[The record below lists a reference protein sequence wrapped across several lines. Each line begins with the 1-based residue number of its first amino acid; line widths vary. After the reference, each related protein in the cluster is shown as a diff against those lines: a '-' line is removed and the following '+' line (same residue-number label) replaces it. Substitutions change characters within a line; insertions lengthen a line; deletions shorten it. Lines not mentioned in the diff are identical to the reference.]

1 MTAKNRTFTR
11 RGFAKSVVQAGAA
24 AGAPMLVAGT
34 ALGQAAAPSPGAAA
48 QSAPVAAPGVPLD
61 RLRIGGIGIG
71 GRGMYDLQRLIADER
86 VQFVAIADV
95 KESVRE
101 NVKSYVDGIYGN
113 KECEMVHD
121 AAELLPR
128 KDIDA
133 LLIATSDRWHG
144 PMAIWAAQCGK
155 DMYIEK
161 PATMSIMESYALADN
176 VRRYGIVYQSGCQ
189 RKNQYAFEFAVG
201 LARSG
206 KLGRLLAVH
215 ADTAIGLGT
224 VDEGGHS
231 WWPEEPEPDPRVVD
245 WDKWLGPCLWRPY
258 NSRYPNGGRGEF
270 WDFHAGLL
278 EWASHTVAMAQWAAD
293 MEYTEPVE
301 FAPEGG
307 EFRGDGLIQRYT
319 IRCRYANGVQLILRN
334 HSWMGLGSCSNRF
347 EGTEGWVETGDTG
360 RIEVSENLKSLLPSR
375 RGKKSDPTADHIREF
390 LQSVRSRTQPRA
402 NAEVTAHTHVASHAA
417 WISAQLNRK
426 LTWDPQKRMFIGD
439 EEANRMRSR
448 AYREPWRL
456 EALATSM

>member
-1 MTAKNRTFTR
+1 MAEEKKRFTR
-11 RGFAKSVVQAGAA
+11 RGFGKAVAQAGGLA
-24 AGAPMLVAGT
+24 
-34 ALGQAAAPSPGAAA
+34 AAAPVLAAGQAPGPGAER
-48 QSAPVAAPGVPLD
+48 PVVGPAIVANYGMID
-61 RLRIGGIGIG
+61 RLRFGGIGLG
-71 GRGMYDLQRLIADER
+71 GRGMGDLRQLLGDDR

-95 KESVRE
+95 KESARE
-101 NVKSYVDGIYGN
+101 NVKSFVDRHYGN
-113 KECEMVHD
+113 NACQMYRD
-121 AAELLPR
+121 PADLLAR

-144 PMAIWAAQCGK
+144 PMGIWAAQAGK

-231 WWPEEPEPDPRVVD
+231 WWPEEPEPDPLVVD

-258 NSRYPNGGRGEF
+258 NARYPSGGRGQF

-293 MEYTEPVE
+293 MEYTEPIEYV
-301 FAPEGG
+301 PEGG
-307 EFRGDGLIQRYT
+307 EFRGDGLIKRYT
-319 IRCRYANGVQLILRN
+319 ITCRYTNGVKLILRN
-334 HSWMGLGSCSNRF
+334 HSWMGMGSCSNRF
-347 EGTEGWVETGDTG
+347 EGTEGWVETGDSG
-360 RIEVSENLKSLLPSR
+360 RIEVSPNLKSLVPARLGR
-375 RGKKSDPTADHIREF
+375 RYDPTGEHIREF
-390 LQSVRSRTQPRA
+390 LQCIRSRTAPRA

-417 WISAQLNRK
+417 SIAAQLNRK
-426 LTWDPQKRMFIGD
+426 LTWDPAKRMFIGD

>member
-1 MTAKNRTFTR
+1 MAEEKKKVSR
-11 RGFAKSVVQAGAA
+11 RGFGRAVAQAGAA
-24 AGAPMLVAGT
+24 VAAPMLVPGSAP
-34 ALGQAAAPSPGAAA
+34 GQIPGA
-48 QSAPVAAPGVPLD
+48 STTVGPVLVGRYSMVD
-61 RLRIGGIGIG
+61 RIRFGAIGIG
-71 GRGMYDLQRLIADER
+71 GRGTADLRQLLGNEE

-95 KESVRE
+95 KESSRE
-101 NVKSYVDGIYGN
+101 AVKSFVDRYYN
-113 KECEMVHD
+113 NNACQMYRD
-121 AAELLPR
+121 PAELLAR

-144 PMAIWAAQCGK
+144 TMGIWAAQSGK

-176 VRRYGIVYQSGCQ
+176 VRRYGVVYQSGCQ

-231 WWPEEPEPDPRVVD
+231 WWPEEQPEPDPLVFD

-258 NSRYPNGGRGEF
+258 NSRYPSGGRGQF

-293 MEYTEPVE
+293 MEHTEPIE
-301 FAPEGG
+301 YAPEGG
-307 EFRGDGLIQRYT
+307 EFRGDGLIKRYT
-319 IRCRYANGVQLILRN
+319 ITCRYANGVKLILRN
-334 HSWMGLGSCSNRF
+334 HSWMGLGSCSSRF
-347 EGTEGWVETGDTG
+347 EGTEGWVETGDSG
-360 RIEVSENLKSLLPSR
+360 NIEVSPNLKSLLPTR
-375 RGKKSDPTADHIREF
+375 KGTRYDPTAEHIREF
-390 LQSVRSRTQPRA
+390 LHCIRSRTLPRA

-417 WISAQLNRK
+417 WIAAQLNRK
-426 LTWDPQKRMFIGD
+426 LTWDPAKRMFIGD
-439 EEANRMRSR
+439 EQANRMRSR
-448 AYREPWRL
+448 AYREPWRV